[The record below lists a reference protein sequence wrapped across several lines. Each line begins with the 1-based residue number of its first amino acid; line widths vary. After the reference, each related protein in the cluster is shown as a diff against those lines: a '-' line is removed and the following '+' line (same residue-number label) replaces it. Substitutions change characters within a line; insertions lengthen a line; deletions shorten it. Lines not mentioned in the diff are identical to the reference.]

1 VNPGAAENH
10 LTRQARHDSLV
21 RMSSVIVNA
30 FATGFGLGF
39 LVAAQI
45 GPISLLCVRSVLR
58 GQLRTGLGISL
69 GAAIVDTAYAAL
81 GVAGIAQLLRL
92 TQLRLALGLAG
103 AAVLLT
109 IGTRTLWS
117 AFRIR
122 SGLESGEEMASPARA
137 LRAALVATASNPLT
151 ILSWAAIFAAA
162 STARI
167 AHTTPAAVTLVAA
180 IGCGSFAWYALLS
193 VVAAVVRRHVGPRAL
208 RIADALSGLG
218 ILGFG
223 GLLGWR
229 TLRHA

>member
-1 VNPGAAENH
+1 
-10 LTRQARHDSLV
+10 V
-21 RMSSVIVNA
+21 RTVIVTA

-39 LVAAQI
+39 LVAAQL

-58 GQLRTGLGISL
+58 GRLRTGLGISL
-69 GAAIVDTAYAAL
+69 GVAVVDSAYAAL
-81 GVAGIAQLLRL
+81 GVAGVTQLLRL
-92 TQLRLALGLAG
+92 PQLRLALGLAG
-103 AAVLLT
+103 AAILLT
-109 IGTRTLWS
+109 IGARTLWS

-122 SGLESGEEMASPARA
+122 SGLETAEETVSAARA
-137 LRAALVATASNPLT
+137 VRTAIVATASNPLT

-162 STARI
+162 STARV

-180 IGCGSFAWYALLS
+180 IGCGSFTWYAVLS
-193 VVAAVVRRHVGPRAL
+193 AAAAIARRRVGPRAL

-218 ILGFG
+218 VMSFG

>member
-1 VNPGAAENH
+1 MR
-10 LTRQARHDSLV
+10 T
-21 RMSSVIVNA
+21 VIVTA

-39 LVAAQI
+39 AVAAQI

-58 GQLRTGLGISL
+58 GRLGVGLGISL
-69 GAAIVDTAYAAL
+69 GVAIVDSGYAGL
-81 GVAGIAQLLRL
+81 GVAGVTQLLRL
-92 TQLRLALGLAG
+92 PQLRLTLGLAG
-103 AAVLLT
+103 AAILLT
-109 IGTRTLWS
+109 IGARTLWS

-122 SGLESGEEMASPARA
+122 SGLETAEETVSAARA
-137 LRAALVATASNPLT
+137 VRTAVVATASNPLT

-162 STARI
+162 STARV

-180 IGCGSFAWYALLS
+180 IGCGSFTWYALLS
-193 VVAAVVRRHVGPRAL
+193 VAAAVARRRVGPRAL

-218 ILGFG
+218 VIGFG

>member
-1 VNPGAAENH
+1 MR
-10 LTRQARHDSLV
+10 T
-21 RMSSVIVNA
+21 VIVTA

-58 GQLRTGLGISL
+58 GRLRTGLGISL
-69 GAAIVDTAYAAL
+69 GVAIVDSAYAAL
-81 GVAGIAQLLRL
+81 GVAGVTQLLRL
-92 TQLRLALGLAG
+92 PQLRLALGLAG
-103 AAVLLT
+103 AAILLT
-109 IGTRTLWS
+109 IGARTLWS

-122 SGLESGEEMASPARA
+122 SGLETAEETVSAARA
-137 LRAALVATASNPLT
+137 VRTAIVATASNPLT

-162 STARI
+162 STARV

-180 IGCGSFAWYALLS
+180 IGCGSFTWYAVLS
-193 VVAAVVRRHVGPRAL
+193 AAAAIARRRVGPRAL

-218 ILGFG
+218 VMGFG
-223 GLLGWR
+223 GLLAWR

>member
-1 VNPGAAENH
+1 MR
-10 LTRQARHDSLV
+10 T
-21 RMSSVIVNA
+21 VIVTA
-30 FATGFGLGF
+30 FATGFWLGF

-58 GQLRTGLGISL
+58 GQLGVGLGISL
-69 GAAIVDTAYAAL
+69 GVAIVDSAYAGL
-81 GVAGIAQLLRL
+81 GVAGVTELLRL
-92 TQLRLALGLAG
+92 PQLRLALGLGG
-103 AAVLLT
+103 AAILLT
-109 IGTRTLWS
+109 IGARTLWS

-122 SGLESGEEMASPARA
+122 SGLETDEETVSAARA
-137 LRAALVATASNPLT
+137 VRTAVVATASNPLT

-162 STARI
+162 STARV

-180 IGCGSFAWYALLS
+180 IGFGSFTWYALLS
-193 VVAAVVRRHVGPRAL
+193 VAAAVARRRVGPRAL

-218 ILGFG
+218 VIGFG

>member
-1 VNPGAAENH
+1 
-10 LTRQARHDSLV
+10 
-21 RMSSVIVNA
+21 MSNVIVTA

-58 GQLRTGLGISL
+58 GRLRTGLGISL
-69 GAAIVDTAYAAL
+69 GVAIVDIAYAAL
-81 GVAGIAQLLRL
+81 GVAGVTQLLRL
-92 TQLRLALGLAG
+92 PQLRLALGLAG

-109 IGTRTLWS
+109 IGGRTLRS

-122 SGLESGEEMASPARA
+122 SGLQTAEETVSAARA
-137 LRAALVATASNPLT
+137 LRTALVATASNPLT

-162 STARI
+162 STARV

-180 IGCGSFAWYALLS
+180 IGCGSFTWYVLLS
-193 VVAAVVRRHVGPRAL
+193 VAAAIARRRVGPRAL
-208 RIADALSGLG
+208 RIADALSALG
-218 ILGFG
+218 VMSFG

>member
-1 VNPGAAENH
+1 
-10 LTRQARHDSLV
+10 V
-21 RMSSVIVNA
+21 RTVIVTA

-58 GQLRTGLGISL
+58 GRLRTGLGISL
-69 GAAIVDTAYAAL
+69 GVAIVDSAYAAL
-81 GVAGIAQLLRL
+81 GVAGVTQLLRL
-92 TQLRLALGLAG
+92 PQLRLALGLAG
-103 AAVLLT
+103 AAILLT
-109 IGTRTLWS
+109 IGARTLWS

-122 SGLESGEEMASPARA
+122 SGLETAEETVSAARA
-137 LRAALVATASNPLT
+137 VRTAIVATASNPLT

-162 STARI
+162 STARV

-180 IGCGSFAWYALLS
+180 IGCGSFTWYAVLS
-193 VVAAVVRRHVGPRAL
+193 AAAAIARRRVGPRAL

-218 ILGFG
+218 VMGFG
-223 GLLGWR
+223 GLLAWR